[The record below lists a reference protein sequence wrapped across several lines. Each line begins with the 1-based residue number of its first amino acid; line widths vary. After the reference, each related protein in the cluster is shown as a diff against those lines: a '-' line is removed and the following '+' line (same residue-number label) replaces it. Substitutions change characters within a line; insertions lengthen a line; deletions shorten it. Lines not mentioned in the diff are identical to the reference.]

1 MTDPLSSD
9 AFREHLRTAADLP
22 ERRPGR
28 QVVHVEGIDEQ
39 LRSQVD
45 AAVADLRARLS
56 IAPSGAATETSS
68 AITVEAAGAVTWSDA
83 SCGCPEPGRAYAQV
97 PVDGTYVR
105 LAVGRRSYH
114 YHAGAGRA
122 PFLCGT

>member
-1 MTDPLSSD
+1 MSDPLSSD
-9 AFREHLRTAADLP
+9 AFRDQLRPTADLP
-22 ERRPGR
+22 ERGRVR
-28 QVVHVEGIDEQ
+28 QVVLVEGVDER

-45 AAVADLRARLS
+45 AAVADLAVRLG
-56 IAPSGAATETSS
+56 IAPSQAAPEMPS

-83 SCGCPEPGRAYAQV
+83 SCGCPEQGRAYPQV

-105 LAVGRRSYH
+105 LTVGERSYH

-122 PFLCGT
+122 PFLCES